1 MANASKRSKRED
13 GLYSIS
19 VVIGRKADGKL
30 KRKYF
35 YARTIK
41 ELDAKSAF
49 VSERTL
55 VRNKCAFSKHL
66 QALHPYRLQ
75 DLKATHLQMILN
87 GLAKKGFAR
96 NTIAEV
102 KQTATQTRKQVHEAP
117 AFLLFAV

>member
-13 GLYSIS
+13 GLYSTS

-41 ELDAKSAF
+41 ELDAKRAEFEHKFRFGLLTERENATFYEIGEEYLGYKSAF

-55 VRNKCAFSKHL
+55 VRNKCAFSNHL
-66 QALHPYRLQ
+66 QALHPYR
-75 DLKATHLQMILN
+75 
-87 GLAKKGFAR
+87 F
-96 NTIAEV
+96 
-102 KQTATQTRKQVHEAP
+102 
-117 AFLLFAV
+117 